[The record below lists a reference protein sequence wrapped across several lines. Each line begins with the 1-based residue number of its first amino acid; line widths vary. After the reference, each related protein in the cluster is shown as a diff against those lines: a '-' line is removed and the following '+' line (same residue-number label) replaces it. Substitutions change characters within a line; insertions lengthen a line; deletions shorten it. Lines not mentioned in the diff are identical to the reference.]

1 MEEKELLED
10 DKSALQATIRTHENT
25 IEEQLGI
32 IGDLEDEAEEQR
44 HTIELLQQ
52 KLAEQE
58 KLLDSRSSFQTMKG
72 LVDSQKV
79 VTRQALAFVAEVT
92 RDEAESNIREIR
104 GYSTI
109 EKKSNRDESFER
121 LSAERSTLL
130 NQQQVM
136 GD

>member
-44 HTIELLQQ
+44 HTIELLQL

-58 KLLDSRSSFQTMKG
+58 KLLDSRSSF
-72 LVDSQKV
+72 
-79 VTRQALAFVAEVT
+79 
-92 RDEAESNIREIR
+92 
-104 GYSTI
+104 
-109 EKKSNRDESFER
+109 
-121 LSAERSTLL
+121 
-130 NQQQVM
+130 
-136 GD
+136 